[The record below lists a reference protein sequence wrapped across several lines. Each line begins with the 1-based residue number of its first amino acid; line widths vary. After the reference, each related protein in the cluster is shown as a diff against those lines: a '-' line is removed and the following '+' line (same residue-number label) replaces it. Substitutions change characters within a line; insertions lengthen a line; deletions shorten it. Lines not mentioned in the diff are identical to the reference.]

1 VIVVT
6 PSASSKVRVVTA
18 SGGIMSPGPPAAFS
32 APNGTTGT
40 LDGAV
45 KYHLVTLGCAK
56 NTVDSMRLE
65 AALRGGRHTSVAEP
79 EQADLLLVN
88 TCGFIDAAKDE
99 SIEVVRELDAGRQA
113 GQQLYVIGCLT
124 QIAEE
129 TVRQAVPGVDA
140 TFGAEQWD
148 AIAASVGA
156 ASATFDIPD
165 TALPVLGQP
174 SAYLKISDGCDR
186 PCTFCII
193 PTIKGKMHSGAARTL
208 IAEARMYAAAGAKEL
223 VLVAQ
228 DSTAYGEDEGDR
240 DGLARLLEE
249 LSEAVPEVP
258 WIRLMYA
265 YPGRVTPRLAEAMA
279 GLPNVV
285 PYMDMPLQH
294 GSDAMLQRMKR
305 PRLSKSHESIEVIRR
320 AIPDVVLRSTFIVG
334 FPGET
339 DQEFEELLDFVD
351 EHQLDHVGAFTYSPQ
366 VGTPAEQMPDQVPE
380 DVKEAR
386 YGELMEL
393 AQSISHA
400 SNREMVGR
408 EVDILVESREPTQ
421 SASGEP
427 VVVGRTYRDAPEV
440 DGLAFLKGTYAMGQM
455 VRARVDGALPYDLLC
470 TPVADAAEAAFGT
483 AADASPRP

>member
-1 VIVVT
+1 
-6 PSASSKVRVVTA
+6 
-18 SGGIMSPGPPAAFS
+18 
-32 APNGTTGT
+32 
-40 LDGAV
+40 V

-65 AALRGGRHTSVAEP
+65 QALRSGRHIPVREP
-79 EQADLLLVN
+79 GDADLLLVN

-99 SIEVVRELDAGRQA
+99 SIEVVRGLDGARHD
-113 GQQLYVIGCLT
+113 GQQLFVVGCLT
-124 QIAEE
+124 QIAGE
-129 TVRQAVPGVDA
+129 TVKQAVPGVDQI
-140 TFGAEQWD
+140 FGAEQWD

-156 ASATFDIPD
+156 ASSTFDIPD
-165 TALPVLGQP
+165 GGLPLLGQP

-193 PTIKGKMHSGAARTL
+193 PTIKGKMHSGPARQL
-208 IAEARMYAAAGAKEL
+208 IAEARMFAAAGAKEL

-240 DGLARLLEE
+240 DGLAKLLEE
-249 LSEAVPEVP
+249 LSEAVPDVP

-285 PYMDMPLQH
+285 PYLDMPLQH

-305 PRLSKSHESIEVIRR
+305 PRLSKSRESIEVIRS
-320 AIPDVVLRSTFIVG
+320 AIPDAVLRTTFIVG

-339 DQEFEELLDFVD
+339 DEEFDELLDFV
-351 EHQLDHVGAFTYSPQ
+351 EEQEFDHLGAFTYSPQ
-366 VGTPAEQMPDQVPE
+366 SGTPAARMADQVPPE
-380 DVKEAR
+380 VMDER
-386 YGELMEL
+386 YGALMEL
-393 AQSISHA
+393 AQTISHQKNQA
-400 SNREMVGR
+400 MVGR
-408 EVDILVESREPTQ
+408 EVDVLVESVEPTE
-421 SASGEP
+421 SMSGDA

-440 DGLAFLKGTYAMGQM
+440 DGLAFLKGTFPAGSL

-470 TPVADAAEAAFGT
+470 TPVE
-483 AADASPRP
+483 

>member
-1 VIVVT
+1 
-6 PSASSKVRVVTA
+6 
-18 SGGIMSPGPPAAFS
+18 M
-32 APNGTTGT
+32 
-40 LDGAV
+40 

-65 AALRGGRHTSVAEP
+65 AALRGGRHLAVDAP

-99 SIEVVRELDAGRQA
+99 SIGVVRELDANRRP
-113 GQQLYVIGCLT
+113 GQQIVVVGCLT
-124 QIAEE
+124 QIAEDE
-129 TVRQAVPGVDA
+129 VRRAVPGIDA

-156 ASATFDIPD
+156 ASETYDIPIS
-165 TALPVLGQP
+165 TLPVLGQP

-193 PTIKGKMHSGAARTL
+193 PTIKGRMHSGPARNL

-240 DGLARLLEE
+240 DGLAVLLEE

-265 YPGRVTPRLAEAMA
+265 YPGKVTPRLAESMA
-279 GLPNVV
+279 TLPNVV
-285 PYMDMPLQH
+285 PYLDMPLQH
-294 GSDAMLQRMKR
+294 GSDSVLRRMKR
-305 PRLSKSHESIEVIRR
+305 PTLAKARRSIEIMR
-320 AIPDVVLRSTFIVG
+320 AAVPDVVLRTTFIVG

-339 DQEFEELLDFVD
+339 EAEFRQLLRFMEEQEFDR
-351 EHQLDHVGAFTYSPQ
+351 VGAFTYSPQ
-366 VGTPAEQMPDQVPE
+366 PGTPAAEMPGQVAE
-380 DVKEAR
+380 AVKQER
-386 YGELMEL
+386 YGRVMEL
-393 AQSISHA
+393 AQQISLA
-400 SNREMVGR
+400 SNRSMTGR
-408 EVDILVESREPTQ
+408 EVDVLIESREPAT
-421 SASGEP
+421 SASGDP
-427 VVVGRTYRDAPEV
+427 VSVGRTYRDAPEV
-440 DGLAFLKGTYAMGQM
+440 DGMAFVKGVHAMGSI

-470 TPVADAAEAAFGT
+470 SPVDAPVRA
-483 AADASPRP
+483 

>member
-1 VIVVT
+1 
-6 PSASSKVRVVTA
+6 
-18 SGGIMSPGPPAAFS
+18 M
-32 APNGTTGT
+32 
-40 LDGAV
+40 

-65 AALRGGRHTSVAEP
+65 QALRGGRHTPVREP
-79 EQADLLLVN
+79 DEADLLLAN

-99 SIEVVRELDAGRQA
+99 SIGVVRALDAERRE
-113 GQQLYVIGCLT
+113 GQQLYVVGCLT
-124 QIAEE
+124 QIAAE
-129 TVRQAVPGVDA
+129 TVRQAVPGVDQ

-165 TALPVLGQP
+165 GGVPLLGQP

-193 PTIKGKMHSGAARTL
+193 PTIKGAMHSGPARQL
-208 IAEARMYAAAGAKEL
+208 IAEARMFAAAGAKEL

-240 DGLARLLEE
+240 DGLAKLLEQ

-285 PYMDMPLQH
+285 PYLDMPLQH
-294 GSDAMLQRMKR
+294 GSDSMLRRMMR
-305 PRLSKSHESIEVIRR
+305 PRLSKSIESIETMRR
-320 AIPDVVLRSTFIVG
+320 AIPNVVLRTTFIVG

-339 DQEFEELLDFVD
+339 DDEFEELLDFV
-351 EHQLDHVGAFTYSPQ
+351 EEQRFDHVGAFTYSAQP
-366 VGTPAEQMPDQVPE
+366 GTPAAELPDHVPAE
-380 DVKEAR
+380 VMEER
-386 YGELMEL
+386 YGALMEL
-393 AQSISHA
+393 AQSISHEA
-400 SNREMVGR
+400 NRAMVGR
-408 EVDILVESREPTQ
+408 EVAILVESQEPTESQ
-421 SASGEP
+421 SGEP

-440 DGLAFLKGTYAMGQM
+440 DGLAFLKGTYRAGELVQ
-455 VRARVDGALPYDLLC
+455 ARVDGALPYDLLC
-470 TPVADAAEAAFGT
+470 TPLAIAA
-483 AADASPRP
+483 R

>member
-1 VIVVT
+1 
-6 PSASSKVRVVTA
+6 
-18 SGGIMSPGPPAAFS
+18 
-32 APNGTTGT
+32 
-40 LDGAV
+40 V

-65 AALRGGRHTSVAEP
+65 QALRGGRHMPVREP
-79 EQADLLLVN
+79 GEADLILVN

-99 SIEVVRELDAGRQA
+99 SIDVVRALDEGRRD
-113 GQQLYVIGCLT
+113 GQQLYVVGCLT
-124 QIAEE
+124 QIAAD
-129 TVRQAVPGVDA
+129 TVKAAVPGVDMM
-140 TFGAEQWD
+140 FGAEQWD

-165 TALPVLGQP
+165 GGLPLLGQP

-193 PTIKGKMHSGAARTL
+193 PTIKGRMHSGPARQL

-285 PYMDMPLQH
+285 PYLDMPLQH

-305 PRLSKSHESIEVIRR
+305 PRLSKSIESIETVRR
-320 AIPDVVLRSTFIVG
+320 AIPDVVLRTTFIVG

-339 DQEFEELLDFVD
+339 DDEFEELLDFV
-351 EHQLDHVGAFTYSPQ
+351 EEQRFDHLGAFTYSPQ
-366 VGTPAEQMPDQVPE
+366 AGTPAAELPDHVPLE
-380 DVKEAR
+380 VMEER
-386 YGELMEL
+386 YGALMEL
-393 AQSISHA
+393 AQDISHA
-400 SNREMVGR
+400 SNRAMVGR
-408 EVDILVESREPTQ
+408 EVDVLVESQEPTESQ
-421 SASGEP
+421 TGEP

-440 DGLAFLKGTYAMGQM
+440 DGLAFLKGTYPAGSM
-455 VRARVDGALPYDLLC
+455 VRVRVDGALPYDLLC
-470 TPVADAAEAAFGT
+470 TPTG
-483 AADASPRP
+483 